1 MPTTSTYLA
10 MYRKGRVIVFVA
22 AQRVRDYGKK
32 RKGIVLGSLH
42 THEFLCYTKEVH
54 HLGNAKQRS
63 DHNHAAGSSSK
74 EHCEALI
81 FEKGTEIRLSLY
93 Y

>member
-1 MPTTSTYLA
+1 
-10 MYRKGRVIVFVA
+10 MYRKERVIVFVA
-22 AQRVRDYGKK
+22 AQRVRDKME
-32 RKGIVLGSLH
+32 RKGTVLGSVH
-42 THEFLCYTKEVH
+42 THKFLRYTKEVH

-74 EHCEALI
+74 KHCQALI
-81 FEKGTEIRLSLY
+81 FEKRTGIRLSLY